1 MVSEYYCFICKKG
14 ITEEECSYSKAYFD
28 MALCCVHQDIQRKIR
43 EKADQEGRSRFD
55 ELREKF
61 NSDLEPKAS
70 EPLITANQAMEKN
83 GDSLINWLKQWVVVR
98 SIDQSLESKHFFV
111 DGMQLEEFSR
121 DVLAKAKDEV
131 LVTSP
136 FLDSC
141 FLSKALQDANA
152 RHVNVKVIAR
162 RPTKDNASLD
172 VWECQESL
180 KNNGIVLHHIN
191 AIHSSIIVIDQ
202 KIVVFSSMNLFSG
215 STGGGLLGAGI
226 ITFESTI
233 VESIKKY
240 VNDLLAKPESPD
252 ATKAT

>member
-14 ITEEECSYSKAYFD
+14 VTEDEYSYSKAYFD
-28 MALCCVHQDIQRKIR
+28 MALCRVHQDIQRKIR
-43 EKADQEGRSRFD
+43 EKADQEGKSRFD

-70 EPLITANQAMEKN
+70 EPLIPSNQAAEKD
-83 GDSLINWLKQWVVVR
+83 GDSLINWLKEWVAVR
-98 SIDQSLESKHFFV
+98 FIDQPLVSQHFFV

-121 DVLAKAKDEV
+121 DILAKAKDEV

-141 FLSKALQDANA
+141 LLSKALQDARD
-152 RHVNVKVIAR
+152 RHVNVKVVAR
-162 RPTKDNASLD
+162 RPTKDDANLD
-172 VWECQESL
+172 IWQCQESL
-180 KNNGIVLHHIN
+180 KKNGIVLHHIN
-191 AIHSSIIVIDQ
+191 AIHSSLIVIDQ
-202 KIVVFSSMNLFSG
+202 KIAIFSSMNLFSG

-233 VESIKKY
+233 VESIRKY
-240 VNDLLAKPESPD
+240 VNDLLAKPESLGV
-252 ATKAT
+252 AE